1 MKVADLFKKDLFQ
14 DFKLVAGSDGLNKDI
29 TAVSVMDTPDG
40 YQWMRGGEFL
50 LSSGFVFKQ
59 EPEIF
64 IDFLSNIS
72 NKDIAALGIKFDRF
86 LPKLPRDAINM
97 ADKFSLPLIE
107 IPVSYRWSDIID
119 VIYHRIIQEG
129 RQTSIEKDHMKGAL
143 LVEREV
149 DVYILLSYLSA
160 ELQRNIVAKA
170 PQLGLCHIF
179 SPDNIVT
186 EVNGRT
192 ESAATLLFQTEN
204 SNEQLSQRG
213 PLHISI
219 RTTKAA
225 PIKRI
230 AIFSISQ
237 ETPIELGIVLTSG
250 EQTPSKRQENLM
262 IRTIS
267 MLQALA
273 LEASWASN
281 ETMAKRERFLE
292 NVCLGFYDNSAII
305 TERAQEL
312 RIKLTFPSLV
322 ILEVSPSG
330 NDQCIW
336 TSFPALSFHR
346 GNYWVIIA
354 DAKEV
359 KKERLQAL
367 AHEKNLWFLVSS
379 IACEPIEIHRSYREV
394 KQVLEWVENFN
405 TPLPPGV
412 YHYYESN
419 LYAVLSNLGKLPES
433 ESLWK
438 RYWKP
443 LLDIKTGRHAVTAL
457 QLMNSL
463 IKCDFNAKLTAKD
476 LHLHYNTVR
485 NYLSELED
493 LLHVDFMNSHH
504 RLALVLAYFVDHFCK
519 NLHNDG

>member
-64 IDFLSNIS
+64 INFLSNIS

-129 RQTSIEKDHMKGAL
+129 QQNSSEDKDVSGTLFSQK
-143 LVEREV
+143 RV
-149 DVYILLSYLSA
+149 DVYKLLSSLSA
-160 ELQRNIVAKA
+160 ELQRKVVVKA
-170 PQLGLCHIF
+170 PQLGLCHVFCPCNAVIETNE
-179 SPDNIVT
+179 S
-186 EVNGRT
+186 T
-192 ESAATLLFQTEN
+192 ESASALLFQTG
-204 SNEQLSQRG
+204 SSDEQVSQRG
-213 PLHISI
+213 PLHICI
-219 RTTKAA
+219 KTTKTA

-237 ETPIELGIVLTSG
+237 DTPIELGIVLTSG

-262 IRTIS
+262 IRAIS

-273 LEASWASN
+273 LEAALVSN
-281 ETMAKRERFLE
+281 EAMAKRERFLE
-292 NVCLGFYDNSAII
+292 NVCLGFYDSSAII

-322 ILEVSPSG
+322 MLEVSASG
-330 NDQCIW
+330 NDPRLW
-336 TSFPALSFHR
+336 TPFPALSFRRENH
-346 GNYWVIIA
+346 WVIIA

-359 KKERLQAL
+359 KKEKLQAL
-367 AHEKNLWFLVSS
+367 AKEKDLWFLVSS
-379 IACEPIEIHRSYREV
+379 NANNPLEIHRSYKEV
-394 KQVLEWVENFN
+394 KQVLQWVKNFD

-412 YHYYESN
+412 YHSYESN